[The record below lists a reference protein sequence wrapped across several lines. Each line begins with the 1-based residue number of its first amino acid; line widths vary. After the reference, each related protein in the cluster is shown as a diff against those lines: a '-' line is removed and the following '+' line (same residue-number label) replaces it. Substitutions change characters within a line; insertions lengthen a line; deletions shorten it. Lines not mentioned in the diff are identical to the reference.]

1 MLKKNIAA
9 LVLTTC
15 LATGSAFASDA
26 DILREA
32 KDRADIT
39 QLMWNYC
46 RALDSLNADAY
57 ASVYTEDGEF
67 VSGGAIP
74 SSKGRDALKK
84 IVTDVKKSQ
93 AERAAKGEKITPMH
107 HIITNSTIEFVDK
120 DHVRYHSYWMTVF
133 EGVGREVAPRVAA
146 VGRGVDDIVRVNG
159 KWLIQKRNVAPKD

>member
-1 MLKKNIAA
+1 MFKKTLMAA
-9 LVLTTC
+9 VLTGC
-15 LATGSAFASDA
+15 LAASSAFASDA

-32 KDRADIT
+32 KDRADIA

-57 ASVYTEDGEF
+57 ASVFTEDGEF
-67 VSGGAIP
+67 VSGGAIA
-74 SSKGRDALKK
+74 SSKGHDALKK

-93 AERAAKGEKITPMH
+93 TERAAKGEKITPMH

-120 DHVRYHSYWMTVF
+120 DHVRYHSYWMTAF
-133 EGVGREVAPRVAA
+133 AGVGREIAPRVAA

-159 KWLIQKRNVAPKD
+159 KWLIKKRNVAPKD

>member
-1 MLKKNIAA
+1 MFKKTLMAA
-9 LVLTTC
+9 VLTGC
-15 LATGSAFASDA
+15 LAASSAFASDA

-32 KDRADIT
+32 KDRADIA

-57 ASVYTEDGEF
+57 ASVFTEDGEF
-67 VSGGAIP
+67 VSGGAIA
-74 SSKGRDALKK
+74 SSKGHDALKK

-120 DHVRYHSYWMTVF
+120 DHVRYHSYWMTAF
-133 EGVGREVAPRVAA
+133 AGVGREIAPRVAA

-159 KWLIQKRNVAPKD
+159 KWLIKKRNVAPKD